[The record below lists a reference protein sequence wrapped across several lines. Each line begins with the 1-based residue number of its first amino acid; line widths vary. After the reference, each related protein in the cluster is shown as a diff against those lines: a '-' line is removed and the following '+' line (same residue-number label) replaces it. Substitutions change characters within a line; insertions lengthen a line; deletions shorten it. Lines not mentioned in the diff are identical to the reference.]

1 MNSSYRGLKKD
12 DRLEQ
17 KADFDRVYK
26 QGNRFFGHFFVAY
39 VLAKKE
45 GPLRL
50 GVVASRKVGK
60 AVKRNRAKRLLRE
73 VFRKNRPAAAASAD
87 VVLIARSSI
96 NEASYR
102 DVEKAYAR
110 TVSRVL
116 ENGGGDSR

>member
-1 MNSSYRGLKKD
+1 VKSSYQGLKKA

-17 KADFDRVYK
+17 KAEFDRAYK
-26 QGNRFFGHFFVAY
+26 QGKRLFGHFFVAY
-39 VLAKKE
+39 LLAREE

-60 AVKRNRAKRLLRE
+60 AVERSRAKRLLRE
-73 VFRKNRPAAAASAD
+73 AFRKNRPAVSVSAD

-96 NEASYR
+96 NEASAR

-110 TVSRVL
+110 TVSRAL
-116 ENGGGDSR
+116 EQSCEDSG